1 MTPNPTAAKG
11 PMNSP
16 CSAQSAIEIRLTE
29 SFAPAVLAEARQRFQ
44 EQLGEGRE
52 VARETEALQQ
62 EREKLKRED

>member
-1 MTPNPTAAKG
+1 M
-11 PMNSP
+11 
-16 CSAQSAIEIRLTE
+16 TE
-29 SFAPAVLAEARQRFQ
+29 SLAPAVLAEARQRFQ